1 MILEFS
7 WLPPE
12 INSARIFAGAG
23 SGPLF
28 TAATAWE
35 GLASDL
41 AASASSFDSVITG
54 LTNGLWSGPASAAM
68 AAAAAPYVGWL
79 SAAADRAQ
87 LAAGQARA
95 AATAFETAQ
104 TATVH
109 PAAVTA
115 NRTSFLSLVATNFLG
130 QNTPAIAA
138 TEFDYLE
145 MWAQDV
151 AAMVGYHSGATSVAS
166 VLTPFSMPPLDLAG
180 LASTATAAV
189 SPAVQGAVA
198 ALPGAVTAVQSAT
211 SAVPVQSLISVAQ
224 IGMYPASMLMSPMM
238 QLANSANTS
247 TVGLAGSTAAGLAAD
262 APQFVGDA
270 APALKGLGGGGLGA
284 GMSAGLGQAR
294 MVGAMSVP
302 PTWQGSTPAGMTS
315 SAMRG
320 LGAMANPA
328 PLAQPAAAPTGGM
341 PMMPMPTA
349 MGGAGAGMPGGM
361 TGRGGAGS
369 HVTQQ
374 RPSVVP
380 RTGIG

>member
-1 MILEFS
+1 MV
-7 WLPPE
+7 
-12 INSARIFAGAG
+12 G
-23 SGPLF
+23 
-28 TAATAWE
+28 
-35 GLASDL
+35 
-41 AASASSFDSVITG
+41 TG
-54 LTNGLWSGPASAAM
+54 VGGDGR
-68 AAAAAPYVGWL
+68 AAAPYVGWL

-109 PAAVTA
+109 PASVTA
-115 NRTSFLSLVATNFLG
+115 NRMSLLSLVATNFLG

-166 VLTPFSMPPLDLAG
+166 VLTPFSMPPP

-189 SPAVQGAVA
+189 SPAVQGAIA
-198 ALPGAVTAVQSAT
+198 ALPGAVTAVQSAA
-211 SAVPVQSLISVAQ
+211 SAVPVQSLMSVAQ
-224 IGMYPASMLMSPMM
+224 IAMYPASILISPMM
-238 QLANSANTS
+238 QLANSANAS
-247 TVGLAGSTAAGLAAD
+247 TAGLAGSAATGLAAD
-262 APQFVGDA
+262 VPKFVDDA

-294 MVGAMSVP
+294 LVGAMSVP

-320 LGAMANPA
+320 LGAIANPLRWPSRLRS
-328 PLAQPAAAPTGGM
+328 PLVECP
-341 PMMPMPTA
+341 
-349 MGGAGAGMPGGM
+349 
-361 TGRGGAGS
+361 
-369 HVTQQ
+369 
-374 RPSVVP
+374 
-380 RTGIG
+380 